1 MAKTLAETPTIDQL
15 LRDRRDG
22 GPKTE
27 AAREIGVSRQIYDT
41 WETGHYVPGDDWA
54 EPLSVYL
61 GVDLAEIVWILYRS
75 RINRVNPRY
84 RDTTV
89 GRAAYPSFL
98 AAA

>member
-15 LRDRRDG
+15 LRERRNG

>member
-15 LRDRRDG
+15 LRDRRNG

-27 AAREIGVSRQIYDT
+27 AARAIGVSRQIYDT

-61 GVDLAEIVWILYRS
+61 GVDLAEVVWILYRS